1 LAIVL
6 KSRTEKGGVSLKGKI
21 GLYLFVFAAVLI
33 ALLFVFQMMLLEPM
47 YEHEKIDSVKKT
59 GDAIA
64 NAIDEDDLTDVLFA
78 TSMHNDTC
86 ISVTYNDASLTEGN
100 QFCTVFSNM
109 STETKSALIGYAS
122 VSKNNTYVAVH
133 DRSLGKGSS
142 HDTDSSFKDIIYTR
156 IVKAD
161 DGDAIIMVYS
171 GISPVSA
178 TRSTLSVQ
186 LLYITLMIVAAII
199 ILTFLI
205 NRNIAKPLT
214 EINQSAKQLP
224 QGRYEVNP
232 RTNKYREAEEL
243 NETLAQAANDI
254 QKADKAKRDLIA
266 NVSHDLRTPLT
277 MISGYGEM
285 MRDLPGE
292 KTDENCQVII
302 DEAQRLNVLV
312 NDLLDLSKLQ
322 ENKIRLEKTIFDLSA
337 MLDQQLKKYDVYTYQ
352 EGFNIEHYLLGE
364 VLINAD
370 LKRMEQVFNNF
381 MTNAINYSG
390 KNKHIIVRETLSQDG
405 SEVKVEIQDF
415 GEGIAKDKINDIWD
429 RYYKIDKEHVRAV
442 QGSGI
447 GLSIVKQVLELHGF
461 KYGVISDEG
470 KGSTFWFKCPVIQ
483 VDIEDEDSAE

>member
-1 LAIVL
+1 MATVL
-6 KSRTEKGGVSLKGKI
+6 KSRTEKVGVSLKGKI
-21 GLYLFVFAAVLI
+21 GLYLFVFAAVLLT
-33 ALLFVFQMMLLEPM
+33 LLFVFQMMLLEPM

-64 NAIDEDDLTDVLFA
+64 NAIDEDDLTDLLFA

-109 STETKSALIGYAS
+109 STETKSELIGYAS

-142 HDTDSSFKDIIYTR
+142 RDTDSSFKDIIYTR

-186 LLYITLMIVAAII
+186 LLYITLMIVAAIV

-214 EINQSAKQLP
+214 VINQSAKQLP

-232 RTNKYREAEEL
+232 KTNKYREAEEL

-312 NDLLDLSKLQ
+312 NDLLDLSRLQ

-364 VLINAD
+364 VLINVD

-429 RYYKIDKEHVRAV
+429 RYYKIDKEHIRAV

-470 KGSTFWFKCPVIQ
+470 KGSTFWFKCPVIH
-483 VDIEDEDSAE
+483 VDIEDEESAE

>member
-1 LAIVL
+1 M
-6 KSRTEKGGVSLKGKI
+6 KSRTEKVGVSLKGKI

-33 ALLFVFQMMLLEPM
+33 TLLFVFQMMLLEPM

-64 NAIDEDDLTDVLFA
+64 NAIDEDDLTDLLFA

-109 STETKSALIGYAS
+109 STETKSELIGYAS

-142 HDTDSSFKDIIYTR
+142 RDTDSSFKDIIYTR

-186 LLYITLMIVAAII
+186 LLYITLMIVAAIV

-214 EINQSAKQLP
+214 VINQSAKQLP

-232 RTNKYREAEEL
+232 KTNKYREAEEL

-312 NDLLDLSKLQ
+312 NDLLDLSRLQ

-390 KNKHIIVRETLSQDG
+390 KNKHIIVRETLSPDG

-429 RYYKIDKEHVRAV
+429 RYYKIDKEHIRAV

-470 KGSTFWFKCPVIQ
+470 KGSTFWFKCPVIH
-483 VDIEDEDSAE
+483 VDIEDEESAE

>member
-1 LAIVL
+1 M
-6 KSRTEKGGVSLKGKI
+6 KSRTEKVGVSLKGKI
-21 GLYLFVFAAVLI
+21 GLYLFVFAAVLLT
-33 ALLFVFQMMLLEPM
+33 LLFVFQMMLLEPM

-64 NAIDEDDLTDVLFA
+64 NAIDEDDLTDLLFA

-109 STETKSALIGYAS
+109 STETKSELIGYAS

-142 HDTDSSFKDIIYTR
+142 RDTDSSFKDIIYTR

-186 LLYITLMIVAAII
+186 LLYITLMIVAAIV

-232 RTNKYREAEEL
+232 KTNKYREAEEL

-312 NDLLDLSKLQ
+312 NDLLDLSRLQ

-364 VLINAD
+364 VLINVD

-390 KNKHIIVRETLSQDG
+390 KNKHIVVRETLSQDG

-429 RYYKIDKEHVRAV
+429 RYYKIDKEHIRAV

-470 KGSTFWFKCPVIQ
+470 KGSTFWFKCPVIH
-483 VDIEDEDSAE
+483 VDIEDEESAE

>member
-1 LAIVL
+1 MATVL
-6 KSRTEKGGVSLKGKI
+6 KSRTEKVGVSLKGKI

-33 ALLFVFQMMLLEPM
+33 TLLFVFQMMLLEPM

-109 STETKSALIGYAS
+109 STETKSELIGYAS

-142 HDTDSSFKDIIYTR
+142 RDTGSSFKDIIYTR

-186 LLYITLMIVAAII
+186 LLYITLMIVAAIV

-232 RTNKYREAEEL
+232 KTNKYREAEEL

-429 RYYKIDKEHVRAV
+429 RYYKIDKEHIRAV

-483 VDIEDEDSAE
+483 VDIEDEESAE

>member
-1 LAIVL
+1 M
-6 KSRTEKGGVSLKGKI
+6 KSRTEKVGVSLKGKI

-33 ALLFVFQMMLLEPM
+33 TLLFVFQMMLLEPM

-64 NAIDEDDLTDVLFA
+64 NAIDEDDLTDLLFA

-109 STETKSALIGYAS
+109 STETKSELIGYAS

-142 HDTDSSFKDIIYTR
+142 RDTDSSFKDIIYTR

-186 LLYITLMIVAAII
+186 LLYITLMIVAAIV

-214 EINQSAKQLP
+214 VINQSAKQLP

-232 RTNKYREAEEL
+232 KTNKYREAEEL

-312 NDLLDLSKLQ
+312 NDLLDLSRLQ

-364 VLINAD
+364 VLINVD

-429 RYYKIDKEHVRAV
+429 RYYKIDKEHIRAV

-470 KGSTFWFKCPVIQ
+470 KGSTFWFKCPVIH
-483 VDIEDEDSAE
+483 VDIEDEESAE

>member
-1 LAIVL
+1 MATVL
-6 KSRTEKGGVSLKGKI
+6 KSRTEKVGVSLKGKI

-33 ALLFVFQMMLLEPM
+33 TLLFVFQMMLLEPM

-64 NAIDEDDLTDVLFA
+64 NAIDEDDLTDLLFA

-109 STETKSALIGYAS
+109 STETKSELIGYAS

-142 HDTDSSFKDIIYTR
+142 RDTDSSFKDIIYTR

-186 LLYITLMIVAAII
+186 LLYITLMIVAAIV

-232 RTNKYREAEEL
+232 KTNKYREAEEL

-312 NDLLDLSKLQ
+312 NDLLDLSRLQ

-429 RYYKIDKEHVRAV
+429 RYYKIDKEHIRAV

-470 KGSTFWFKCPVIQ
+470 KGSTFWFKCPVIH
-483 VDIEDEDSAE
+483 VDIEDEESAE

>member
-1 LAIVL
+1 M

-33 ALLFVFQMMLLEPM
+33 TLLFVFQMMLLEPM

-109 STETKSALIGYAS
+109 STETKSELIGYAS

-142 HDTDSSFKDIIYTR
+142 RDTGSSFKDIIYTR

-186 LLYITLMIVAAII
+186 LLYITLMIVAAIV

-232 RTNKYREAEEL
+232 KTNKYREAEEL

-429 RYYKIDKEHVRAV
+429 RYYKIDKEHIRAV

-483 VDIEDEDSAE
+483 VDIEDEESAE

>member
-1 LAIVL
+1 M
-6 KSRTEKGGVSLKGKI
+6 KSRTEKVGVSLKGKI
-21 GLYLFVFAAVLI
+21 GLYLFVFAAVLLT
-33 ALLFVFQMMLLEPM
+33 LLFVFQMMLLEPM

-64 NAIDEDDLTDVLFA
+64 NAIDEDDLTDLLFA

-109 STETKSALIGYAS
+109 STETKSELIGYAS

-142 HDTDSSFKDIIYTR
+142 RDTDSSFKDIIYTR

-186 LLYITLMIVAAII
+186 LLYITLMIVAAIV

-214 EINQSAKQLP
+214 VINQSAKQLP

-232 RTNKYREAEEL
+232 KTNKYREAEEL

-312 NDLLDLSKLQ
+312 NDLLDLSRLQ

-364 VLINAD
+364 VLINVD

-390 KNKHIIVRETLSQDG
+390 KNKHIVVRETLSQDG

-429 RYYKIDKEHVRAV
+429 RYYKIDKEHIRAV

-470 KGSTFWFKCPVIQ
+470 KGSTFWFKCPVIH
-483 VDIEDEDSAE
+483 VDIEDEESAE

>member
-1 LAIVL
+1 M
-6 KSRTEKGGVSLKGKI
+6 KSRTEKVGVSLKGKI

-33 ALLFVFQMMLLEPM
+33 TLLFVFQMMLLEPM

-109 STETKSALIGYAS
+109 STETKSELIGYAS

-142 HDTDSSFKDIIYTR
+142 RDTGSSFKDIIYTR

-186 LLYITLMIVAAII
+186 LLYITLMIVAAIV

-232 RTNKYREAEEL
+232 KTNKYREAEEL

-312 NDLLDLSKLQ
+312 NDLLDLSRLQ

-429 RYYKIDKEHVRAV
+429 RYYKIDKEHIRAV

-483 VDIEDEDSAE
+483 VDIEDEESAE

>member
-1 LAIVL
+1 M
-6 KSRTEKGGVSLKGKI
+6 KSRTEKVGVSLKGKI

-33 ALLFVFQMMLLEPM
+33 TLLFVFQMMLLEPM

-64 NAIDEDDLTDVLFA
+64 NAIDEDDLTDLLFA

-109 STETKSALIGYAS
+109 STETKSELIGYAS

-142 HDTDSSFKDIIYTR
+142 RDTDSSFKDIIYTR

-186 LLYITLMIVAAII
+186 LLYITLMIVAAIV

-214 EINQSAKQLP
+214 VINQSAKQLP

-232 RTNKYREAEEL
+232 KTNKYREAEEL

-312 NDLLDLSKLQ
+312 NDLLDLSRLQ

-390 KNKHIIVRETLSQDG
+390 KNKHIVVRETLSQDG

-429 RYYKIDKEHVRAV
+429 RYYKIDKEHIRAV

-470 KGSTFWFKCPVIQ
+470 KGSTFWFKCPVIH
-483 VDIEDEDSAE
+483 VDIEDEESAE

>member
-1 LAIVL
+1 M
-6 KSRTEKGGVSLKGKI
+6 KSRTEKVGVSLKGKI

-33 ALLFVFQMMLLEPM
+33 TLLFVFQMMLLEPM

-109 STETKSALIGYAS
+109 STETKSELIGYAS

-142 HDTDSSFKDIIYTR
+142 RDTDSSFKDIIYTR

-186 LLYITLMIVAAII
+186 LLYITLMIVAAIV

-232 RTNKYREAEEL
+232 KTNKYREAEEL

-429 RYYKIDKEHVRAV
+429 RYYKIDKEHIRAV

-483 VDIEDEDSAE
+483 VDIEDEESAE

>member
-1 LAIVL
+1 M
-6 KSRTEKGGVSLKGKI
+6 KSRTEKVGVSLKGKI

-33 ALLFVFQMMLLEPM
+33 TLLFVFQMMLLEPM

-109 STETKSALIGYAS
+109 STETKSELIGYAS

-142 HDTDSSFKDIIYTR
+142 RDTDSSFKDIIYTR

-186 LLYITLMIVAAII
+186 LLYITLMIVAAIV

-232 RTNKYREAEEL
+232 KTNKYREAEEL

-312 NDLLDLSKLQ
+312 NDLLDLSRLQ

-390 KNKHIIVRETLSQDG
+390 KNKHIIVRETLSPDG

-429 RYYKIDKEHVRAV
+429 RYYKIDKEHIRAV

-470 KGSTFWFKCPVIQ
+470 KGSTFWFKCPVIH
-483 VDIEDEDSAE
+483 VDIEDEESAE

>member
-1 LAIVL
+1 M
-6 KSRTEKGGVSLKGKI
+6 KSRTEKVGVSLKGKI

-33 ALLFVFQMMLLEPM
+33 TLLFVFQMMLLEPM

-109 STETKSALIGYAS
+109 STETKSELIGYAS

-142 HDTDSSFKDIIYTR
+142 RDTGSSFKDIIYTR

-186 LLYITLMIVAAII
+186 LLYITLMIVAAIV

-232 RTNKYREAEEL
+232 KTNKYREAEEL

-429 RYYKIDKEHVRAV
+429 RYYKIDKEHIRAV

-483 VDIEDEDSAE
+483 VDIEDEESAE

>member
-1 LAIVL
+1 
-6 KSRTEKGGVSLKGKI
+6 
-21 GLYLFVFAAVLI
+21 
-33 ALLFVFQMMLLEPM
+33 
-47 YEHEKIDSVKKT
+47 
-59 GDAIA
+59 
-64 NAIDEDDLTDVLFA
+64 
-78 TSMHNDTC
+78 
-86 ISVTYNDASLTEGN
+86 
-100 QFCTVFSNM
+100 
-109 STETKSALIGYAS
+109 
-122 VSKNNTYVAVH
+122 
-133 DRSLGKGSS
+133 
-142 HDTDSSFKDIIYTR
+142 
-156 IVKAD
+156 
-161 DGDAIIMVYS
+161 
-171 GISPVSA
+171 
-178 TRSTLSVQ
+178 
-186 LLYITLMIVAAII
+186 
-199 ILTFLI
+199 
-205 NRNIAKPLT
+205 
-214 EINQSAKQLP
+214 
-224 QGRYEVNP
+224 
-232 RTNKYREAEEL
+232 
-243 NETLAQAANDI
+243 
-254 QKADKAKRDLIA
+254 
-266 NVSHDLRTPLT
+266 
-277 MISGYGEM
+277 
-285 MRDLPGE
+285 
-292 KTDENCQVII
+292 NCQVII

-337 MLDQQLKKYDVYTYQ
+337 ILDQQLKKYDVYTYQ

>member
-1 LAIVL
+1 M
-6 KSRTEKGGVSLKGKI
+6 KSRTEKVGVSLKGKI

-33 ALLFVFQMMLLEPM
+33 TLLFVFQMMLLEPM

-64 NAIDEDDLTDVLFA
+64 NAIDEDDLTDLLFA

-109 STETKSALIGYAS
+109 STETKSELIGYAS

-142 HDTDSSFKDIIYTR
+142 RDTDSSFKDIIYTR

-186 LLYITLMIVAAII
+186 LLYITLMIVAAIV

-232 RTNKYREAEEL
+232 KTNKYREAEEL

-312 NDLLDLSKLQ
+312 NDLLDLSRLQ

-364 VLINAD
+364 VLINVD

-390 KNKHIIVRETLSQDG
+390 KNKHIVVRETLSQDG

-429 RYYKIDKEHVRAV
+429 RYYKIDKEHIRAV

-470 KGSTFWFKCPVIQ
+470 KGSTFWFKCPVIH
-483 VDIEDEDSAE
+483 VDIEDEESAE

>member
-1 LAIVL
+1 M
-6 KSRTEKGGVSLKGKI
+6 KSRTEKVGVSLKGKI

-33 ALLFVFQMMLLEPM
+33 TLLFVFQMMLLEPM

-64 NAIDEDDLTDVLFA
+64 NAIDEDDLTDLLFA

-109 STETKSALIGYAS
+109 STETKSELIGYAS

-142 HDTDSSFKDIIYTR
+142 RDTDSSFKDIIYTR

-186 LLYITLMIVAAII
+186 LLYITLMIVAAIV

-232 RTNKYREAEEL
+232 KTNKYREAEEL

-312 NDLLDLSKLQ
+312 NDLLDLSRLQ

-364 VLINAD
+364 VLINVD

-429 RYYKIDKEHVRAV
+429 RYYKIDKEHIRAV

-470 KGSTFWFKCPVIQ
+470 KGSTFWFKCPVIH
-483 VDIEDEDSAE
+483 VDIEDEESAE

>member
-1 LAIVL
+1 M

-33 ALLFVFQMMLLEPM
+33 TLLFVFQMMLLEPM

-109 STETKSALIGYAS
+109 STETKSELIGYAS

-142 HDTDSSFKDIIYTR
+142 RDTGSSFKDIIYTR

-186 LLYITLMIVAAII
+186 LLYITLMIVAAIV

-224 QGRYEVNP
+224 QGRYDVNP
-232 RTNKYREAEEL
+232 KTNKYREAEEL

-429 RYYKIDKEHVRAV
+429 RYYKIDKEHIRAV

-483 VDIEDEDSAE
+483 VDIEDEESAE

>member
-1 LAIVL
+1 MATVL
-6 KSRTEKGGVSLKGKI
+6 KSRTEKVGVSLKGKI
-21 GLYLFVFAAVLI
+21 GLYLFVFAAVLLT
-33 ALLFVFQMMLLEPM
+33 LLFVFQMMLLEPM

-64 NAIDEDDLTDVLFA
+64 NAIDEDDLTDLLFA

-109 STETKSALIGYAS
+109 STETKSELIGYAS

-142 HDTDSSFKDIIYTR
+142 RDTDSSFKDIIYTR

-186 LLYITLMIVAAII
+186 LLYITLMIVAAIV

-232 RTNKYREAEEL
+232 KTNKYREAEEL

-312 NDLLDLSKLQ
+312 NDLLDLSRLQ

-364 VLINAD
+364 VLINVD

-390 KNKHIIVRETLSQDG
+390 KNKHIVVRETLSQDG

-429 RYYKIDKEHVRAV
+429 RYYKIDKEHIRAV

-470 KGSTFWFKCPVIQ
+470 KGSTFWFKCPVIH
-483 VDIEDEDSAE
+483 VDIEDEESAE

>member
-1 LAIVL
+1 M
-6 KSRTEKGGVSLKGKI
+6 KSRTEKVGVSLKGKI
-21 GLYLFVFAAVLI
+21 GLYLFVFAAVLLT
-33 ALLFVFQMMLLEPM
+33 LLFVFQMMLLEPM

-64 NAIDEDDLTDVLFA
+64 NAIDEDDLTDLLFA

-109 STETKSALIGYAS
+109 STETKSELIGYAS

-142 HDTDSSFKDIIYTR
+142 RDTDSSFKDIIYTR

-186 LLYITLMIVAAII
+186 LLYITLMIVAAIV

-214 EINQSAKQLP
+214 VINQSAKQLP

-232 RTNKYREAEEL
+232 KTNKYREAEEL

-312 NDLLDLSKLQ
+312 NDLLDLSRLQ

-364 VLINAD
+364 VLINVD

-429 RYYKIDKEHVRAV
+429 RYYKIDKEHIRAV

-470 KGSTFWFKCPVIQ
+470 KGSTFWFKCPVIH
-483 VDIEDEDSAE
+483 VDIEDEESAE

>member
-1 LAIVL
+1 M
-6 KSRTEKGGVSLKGKI
+6 KSRTEKVGVSLKGKI

-33 ALLFVFQMMLLEPM
+33 TLLFVFQMMLLEPM

-64 NAIDEDDLTDVLFA
+64 NAIDEDDLTDLLFA

-109 STETKSALIGYAS
+109 STETKSELIGYAS

-142 HDTDSSFKDIIYTR
+142 RDTDSSFKDIIYTR

-186 LLYITLMIVAAII
+186 LLYITLMIVAAIV

-232 RTNKYREAEEL
+232 KTNKYREAEEL

-312 NDLLDLSKLQ
+312 NDLLDLSRLQ

-390 KNKHIIVRETLSQDG
+390 KNKHIIVRETLSPDG

-429 RYYKIDKEHVRAV
+429 RYYKIDKEHIRAV

-470 KGSTFWFKCPVIQ
+470 KGSTFWFKCPVIH
-483 VDIEDEDSAE
+483 VDIEDEESAE

>member
-1 LAIVL
+1 M
-6 KSRTEKGGVSLKGKI
+6 KSRTEKVGVSLKGKI

-33 ALLFVFQMMLLEPM
+33 TLMFVFQMMLLEPM

-64 NAIDEDDLTDVLFA
+64 NAIDEDDLTDLLFA

-109 STETKSALIGYAS
+109 STETKSELIGYAS

-142 HDTDSSFKDIIYTR
+142 RDTDSSFKDIIYTR

-186 LLYITLMIVAAII
+186 LLYITLMIVAAIV

-232 RTNKYREAEEL
+232 KTNKYREAEEL

-312 NDLLDLSKLQ
+312 NDLLDLSRLQ

-364 VLINAD
+364 VLINVD

-429 RYYKIDKEHVRAV
+429 RYYKIDKEHIRAV

-470 KGSTFWFKCPVIQ
+470 KGSTFWFKCPVIH
-483 VDIEDEDSAE
+483 VDIEDEESAE

>member
-1 LAIVL
+1 MATVL
-6 KSRTEKGGVSLKGKI
+6 KSRTEKVGVSLKGKI

-33 ALLFVFQMMLLEPM
+33 TLLFVFQMMLLEPM

-64 NAIDEDDLTDVLFA
+64 NAIDEDDLTDLLFA

-109 STETKSALIGYAS
+109 STETKSELIGYAS

-142 HDTDSSFKDIIYTR
+142 RDTDSSFKDIIYTR

-186 LLYITLMIVAAII
+186 LLYITLMIVAAIV

-232 RTNKYREAEEL
+232 KTNKYREAEEL

-312 NDLLDLSKLQ
+312 NDLLDLSRLQ

-390 KNKHIIVRETLSQDG
+390 KNKHIIVRETLSPDG

-429 RYYKIDKEHVRAV
+429 RYYKIDKEHIRAV

-470 KGSTFWFKCPVIQ
+470 KGSTFWFKCPVIH
-483 VDIEDEDSAE
+483 VDIEDEESAE

>member
-1 LAIVL
+1 MATVL
-6 KSRTEKGGVSLKGKI
+6 KSRTEKVGVSLKGKI
-21 GLYLFVFAAVLI
+21 GLYLFVFAAVLLT
-33 ALLFVFQMMLLEPM
+33 LLFVFQMMLLEPM

-64 NAIDEDDLTDVLFA
+64 NAIDEDDLTDLLFA

-109 STETKSALIGYAS
+109 STETKSELIGYAS

-142 HDTDSSFKDIIYTR
+142 RDTDSSFKDIIYTR

-186 LLYITLMIVAAII
+186 LLYITLMIVAAIV

-214 EINQSAKQLP
+214 VINQSAKQLP

-232 RTNKYREAEEL
+232 KTNKYREAEEL

-312 NDLLDLSKLQ
+312 NDLLDLSRLQ

-364 VLINAD
+364 VLINVD

-390 KNKHIIVRETLSQDG
+390 KNKHIVVRETLSQDG

-429 RYYKIDKEHVRAV
+429 RYYKIDKEHIRAV

-470 KGSTFWFKCPVIQ
+470 KGSTFWFKCPVIH
-483 VDIEDEDSAE
+483 VDIEDEESAE

>member
-1 LAIVL
+1 M
-6 KSRTEKGGVSLKGKI
+6 KSRTEKVGVSLKGKI

-33 ALLFVFQMMLLEPM
+33 TLLFVFQMMLLEPM

-109 STETKSALIGYAS
+109 STETRSELIGYAS

-142 HDTDSSFKDIIYTR
+142 RDTGSSFKDIIYTR

-186 LLYITLMIVAAII
+186 LLYITLMIVAAIV

-232 RTNKYREAEEL
+232 KTNKYREAEEL

-429 RYYKIDKEHVRAV
+429 RYYKIDKEHIRAV

-483 VDIEDEDSAE
+483 VDIEDEESAE

>member
-1 LAIVL
+1 M
-6 KSRTEKGGVSLKGKI
+6 KSRTEKVGVSLKGKI

-33 ALLFVFQMMLLEPM
+33 TLLFVFQMMLLEPM

-64 NAIDEDDLTDVLFA
+64 NAIDEDDLTDLLFA

-109 STETKSALIGYAS
+109 STETKSELIGYAS

-142 HDTDSSFKDIIYTR
+142 RDTDSSFKDIIYTR

-186 LLYITLMIVAAII
+186 LLYITLMIVAAIV

-214 EINQSAKQLP
+214 VINQSAKQLP

-232 RTNKYREAEEL
+232 KTNKYREAEEL

-312 NDLLDLSKLQ
+312 NDLLDLSRLQ

-429 RYYKIDKEHVRAV
+429 RYYKIDKEHIRAV

-470 KGSTFWFKCPVIQ
+470 KGSTFWFKCPVIH
-483 VDIEDEDSAE
+483 VDIEDEESAE